1 MKKPIP
7 LLLGFLLAFQN
18 SFLIA
23 EETAFQRYDLVRD
36 ENTLTLEAALA
47 YYAQTINNA
56 DTFTTRPQIGLELTL
71 TQHTFKSV
79 LPYVLSFYNA
89 ADANNRFYYAF
100 GDISLSYEYLKQIGH
115 INLFFG
121 GLGSIPLA
129 DTNEYMTRE
138 GILTGGAGRFTLG
151 PTCSVTGIQDPIVWT
166 LGAQYIVGLP
176 KKERFYRSWQPGNIQ
191 ISAGVSTLFNET
203 FGLSLTAYQ
212 RINLPPLNDGA
223 ARTDDLRVST
233 LLRPEV
239 FIVTEKSYVRVAF
252 DVYAYPL
259 NSPISLTVTY
269 GYAFDLP
276 GKKKSSQP

>member
-1 MKKPIP
+1 M
-7 LLLGFLLAFQN
+7 AH
-18 SFLIA
+18 SFLNA

-36 ENTLTLEAALA
+36 KNTLTLEAALA

-71 TQHTFKSV
+71 KQHAFKTV
-79 LPYVLSFYNA
+79 LPYVLSVYNKTGA
-89 ADANNRFYYAF
+89 KNHFYYAF
-100 GDISLSYEYLKQIGH
+100 GDLSLSYEYLKQISH
-115 INLFFG
+115 INMFFG

-129 DTNEYMTRE
+129 DTNEYMARE
-138 GILTGGAGRFTLG
+138 GILAGGGGRFTLG
-151 PTCSVTGIQDPIVWT
+151 PTFSVTGIQDPAVWA

-176 KKERFYRSWQPGNIQ
+176 KKERFYWSWMPGAIQ

-212 RINLPPLNDGA
+212 RITLPPLNGGA
-223 ARTDDLRVST
+223 ARPDDLRVST
-233 LLRPEV
+233 LLRPEA

-252 DVYAYPL
+252 DVSAYPL

-276 GKKKSSQP
+276 GKKKPSQP